1 MSSARDI
8 RRRIKSVKSIEQIT
22 KAMKMVAAARL
33 RRAQEKAAAS
43 KPYTEKMQ
51 EVLSS
56 LAGSCK
62 GEAAHPLLE
71 VRQVKKTAYLVLS
84 ADKGLAGAYSSN
96 LIKEVLAQMKER
108 EREDCELIVVGRKA
122 RDYFRRRDYDLAA
135 EYTGFSEKPSYH
147 NAIALAKEV
156 AQGFA
161 AGKYDEVYL
170 SYTQFF
176 SPITQKPS
184 TLKLLPLE
192 QSSEGEAEH
201 REYLYEPSGP
211 EVLSELLPKYL
222 ESVIFGCLLQSAAS
236 ELGARM
242 TAMGSATDNA
252 EELIAKLVLNY
263 NKVRQ
268 ATITREISE
277 IVGGAEALK

>member
-1 MSSARDI
+1 MASARDI
-8 RRRIKSVKSIEQIT
+8 RRRIKSVKNIEQIT

-43 KPYTEKMQ
+43 KPYTEKMR
-51 EVLSS
+51 EVL
-56 LAGSCK
+56 ANVAASCR
-62 GEAAHPLLE
+62 GEAAHPLLAVRE
-71 VRQVKKTAYLVLS
+71 VKRTAYLVLS

-96 LIKEVLAQMKER
+96 LIKEVLMRMKDR
-108 EREDCELIVVGRKA
+108 EQSDCDLIVVGRKA
-122 RDYFRRRDYDLAA
+122 RDYFRRRDYALAA

-147 NAIALAKEV
+147 HAIALAKEV

-176 SPITQKPS
+176 SPITQKPE
-184 TLKLLPLE
+184 TVKLLPLE
-192 QSSEGEAEH
+192 QDANSAEQ
-201 REYLYEPSGP
+201 REYFYEPSGP

>member
-1 MSSARDI
+1 MPSVSDI
-8 RRRIKSVKSIEQIT
+8 RRRIKSVKNIEQIT

-33 RRAQEKAAAS
+33 RRAQERAAAS

-51 EVLSS
+51 EVLVSV
-56 LAGSCK
+56 AGAC
-62 GEAAHPLLE
+62 GDAEHPLLA
-71 VRQVKKTAYLVLS
+71 VRKVNRTAYLVLS

-96 LIKEVLAQMKER
+96 LMKEVVAHMVGR
-108 EREDCELIVVGRKA
+108 EKADCPLITVGRKS
-122 RDYFRRRDYDLAA
+122 RDYFKRRDYDVAV
-135 EYTGFSEKPSYH
+135 EFSGFSEKPTYQH
-147 NAIALAKEV
+147 AIALAKEV
-156 AQGFA
+156 AEGFVR
-161 AGKYDEVYL
+161 GDYDEVYL
-170 SYTQFF
+170 AYTQFY
-176 SPITQKPS
+176 SPITQKP
-184 TLKLLPLE
+184 TTVKLLPLTQPGGE
-192 QSSEGEAEH
+192 QEH
-201 REYLYEPSGP
+201 REYIYEPSAVD
-211 EVLSELLPKYL
+211 VLGQLLPKYL
-222 ESVIFGCLLQSAAS
+222 ESVIYGGLLQSAAS